1 MKDHKLI
8 GTTFDPFRQKAKG
21 NQDLLIWLKTH
32 LSHNANYNFSEIH
45 FDNKKFIVLTI
56 YAATN
61 QPVRYNNTAYIRS
74 GSSTT
79 TLSGGSA
86 TESELWR
93 KLQRNDFELQGAM
106 KNIVSSELPSLL
118 YIDAYYELNRLT
130 RPSSLEGILVDFVK
144 QEILRKQDDEAYTIT
159 NLGALLL
166 AKDLSVFPNLRKRPL
181 RILKF
186 EGNGNFNIL
195 DDKTFNEGYAI
206 SLQRAEDYIK
216 AVIPSKEI
224 IDGAF
229 RRIIYAHPQRAI
241 RELLSNIVIHQD
253 LTVTTSGPLVNIY
266 EQSISKGTFWLRQRA
281 EKHSGYITINQRM
294 L

>member
-1 MKDHKLI
+1 
-8 GTTFDPFRQKAKG
+8 
-21 NQDLLIWLKTH
+21 
-32 LSHNANYNFSEIH
+32 
-45 FDNKKFIVLTI
+45 
-56 YAATN
+56 
-61 QPVRYNNTAYIRS
+61 
-74 GSSTT
+74 
-79 TLSGGSA
+79 
-86 TESELWR
+86 
-93 KLQRNDFELQGAM
+93 M

-118 YIDAYYELNRLT
+118 YIDTYYELNRLT
-130 RPSSLEGILVDFVK
+130 RPSPLEGILVDFVE

-206 SLQRAEDYIK
+206 SLQRAEDCIK

-229 RRIIYAHPQRAI
+229 RRIIYAYPQRAI
-241 RELLSNIVIHQD
+241 RELLSNIAIHQD
-253 LTVTTSGPLVNIY
+253 LCVATSSLLVNIY

-281 EKHSGYITINQRM
+281 KKHSGYIPINQRM

>member
-1 MKDHKLI
+1 
-8 GTTFDPFRQKAKG
+8 
-21 NQDLLIWLKTH
+21 
-32 LSHNANYNFSEIH
+32 
-45 FDNKKFIVLTI
+45 
-56 YAATN
+56 
-61 QPVRYNNTAYIRS
+61 
-74 GSSTT
+74 
-79 TLSGGSA
+79 
-86 TESELWR
+86 
-93 KLQRNDFELQGAM
+93 M

-130 RPSSLEGILVDFVK
+130 RPSSLEGILVDFVE
-144 QEILRKQDDEAYTIT
+144 QEILRKQDDEAFTIT

-224 IDGAF
+224 IDDTF
-229 RRIIYAHPQRAI
+229 RSVIYVYLKEPRRFISTNLHASALATLRIFFNNWKLYINPQTNSHPANLSAI
-241 RELLSNIVIHQD
+241 
-253 LTVTTSGPLVNIY
+253 TTAWFYL
-266 EQSISKGTFWLRQRA
+266 
-281 EKHSGYITINQRM
+281 
-294 L
+294 